1 MNRETLQ
8 EMLAEFLGT
17 FVLIAIGLG
26 SVAMVVLFD
35 KGVPGGVTNGGFTNI
50 TFAWGLAVTFGIYVA
65 GMKSGAHLNPAVTL
79 SLALLR
85 GFSWKKVPFYVSAQ
99 FLGAMAGAAVIYF
112 IYREQFLLVDPDL
125 QRTAGVFCTFPAFP
139 GNLWVGFWDQFFGT
153 ALLVLLVFSVVDDLN
168 QAEARPFA
176 PLVIGLIVVAI
187 GMSFG
192 SLHGY
197 AINPARDLGPRLVT
211 AMVGFK
217 NNGLTD
223 GTSVFWIPVLGPLL
237 GGPIG
242 GLIYDLMIRKSLLR
256 SREAGAK

>member
-35 KGVPGGVTNGGFTNI
+35 KGIPGAVTNGGATNI
-50 TFAWGLAVTFGIYVA
+50 NLAWGLAVTFGIYVA

-85 GFSWKKVPFYVSAQ
+85 GFSWKKLPFYVFAQ
-99 FLGAMAGAAVIYF
+99 VLGAMAGAAVIYF
-112 IYREQFLLVDPDL
+112 IYREQFLLVDPEL
-125 QRTAGVFCTFPAFP
+125 HKTAGVFSTFPAFP
-139 GNLWVGFWDQFFGT
+139 GNVWVGFWDQVLGT
-153 ALLVLLVFSVVDDLN
+153 ALLVLLIFSVVDDLN
-168 QAEARPFA
+168 QAAARPFA

-197 AINPARDLGPRLVT
+197 AINPARDFGPRLVT
-211 AMVGFK
+211 AIIGFK

-223 GTSVFWIPVLGPLL
+223 GTSVFWVPILGPLV
-237 GGPIG
+237 GGPVG
-242 GLIYDLMIRKSLLR
+242 GLVYDLMIRKSLLR
-256 SREAGAK
+256 TKEAGNA